1 MPSFANPYGGNVEKK
16 ISKEELVQALRLDI
30 ASELEAIFLYDAHVL
45 ATDDP
50 VAKKVLADIR
60 DEEVEHI
67 GELTALMRYLDPTID
82 EHLTEGMGEVRD
94 MMKELGIDKKVIQ
107 TATGPIQEEEEAKK

>member
-1 MPSFANPYGGNVEKK
+1 MPTFANPYGGNIKRK
-16 ISKEELVQALRLDI
+16 ITNEELVQALRIDI

-60 DEEVEHI
+60 DEEMEHI
-67 GELTALMRYLDPTID
+67 GELLTLMRYLDPNVAD
-82 EHLTEGMGEVRD
+82 HLMEGAGEVKE
-94 MMKELGIDKKVIQ
+94 MMEKLGISKEKICQ
-107 TATGPIQEEEEAKK
+107 ATAPLKTGEPD

>member
-1 MPSFANPYGGNVEKK
+1 MPNFPNPYVGNVQKMTK
-16 ISKEELVQALRLDI
+16 AELVQALRIDI
-30 ASELEAIFLYDAHVL
+30 ASELEAIFLYDAHSM

-67 GELTALMRYLDPTID
+67 GELMALVRYLDPSVD
-82 EHLTEGMGEVRD
+82 EHLTEGEGEVRE
-94 MMKELGIDKKVIQ
+94 MMEQLGISKDKIEA
-107 TATGPIQEEEEAKK
+107 ATGQLREGSK

>member
-1 MPSFANPYGGNVEKK
+1 MPSFANPYNGNVNKK
-16 ISKEELVQALRLDI
+16 ITKEELVQALRLDI

-50 VAKKVLADIR
+50 VVKKVLSDIR

-67 GELTALMRYLDPTID
+67 GELTALMRYLDPTVD
-82 EHLTEGMGEVRD
+82 AHLTEGMGEVRE
-94 MMKELGIDKKVIQ
+94 MMEELGITKDKIEA
-107 TATGPIQEEEEAKK
+107 ATGALREGK